1 MNPATTCFAIAG
13 CLALTLAA
21 CSKQAPAP
29 ASMPF
34 AEPGASLSVT
44 QLSSECDDKGNYRAN
59 VAWQVPQT
67 QPARLE
73 IQVGAGERKVFTRSD
88 QRNGNE
94 ETGLWVSKD
103 SAFYLVDRES
113 GKVIAATPAPAAN
126 CAAMPAE

>member
-1 MNPATTCFAIAG
+1 MIPATTSFAIAG

-34 AEPGASLSVT
+34 AEPGVSLSVT
-44 QLSSECDDKGNYRAN
+44 QLSSECDSKGNYRAN
-59 VAWQVPQT
+59 VAWQIPQT
-67 QPARLE
+67 QPARVE
-73 IQVGAGERKVFTRSD
+73 IQFGVSERQVFARSD

-103 SAFYLVDRES
+103 SVFYLLDRES
-113 GKVIAATPAPAAN
+113 NKVIAATQAPAAN
-126 CAAMPAE
+126 CEAMSAE